1 MKKAKDV
8 KWLIVNGVPPFVPIP
23 STLTV
28 RVTADEVGETLSIA
42 DDNAGIILV
51 IPVEQV
57 NDIIKV
63 VKE

>member
-1 MKKAKDV
+1 MTRTKDV
-8 KWLIVNGVPPFVPIP
+8 KGLIVNGVPPFVPMR

-42 DDNAGIILV
+42 DESAGIMLM

-57 NDIIKV
+57 KDMVKV